1 MTFSTLVYA
10 RACLIHLRLAG
21 VYARAGLI
29 HLRLAG
35 LGHMLH
41 LTGPGHLL
49 HLTGLGHL
57 CRFLI
62 ALTVNTSPVN
72 LKTIFSFFTNLT
84 KENSMVIMNCI
95 FAKLEN

>member
-10 RACLIHLRLAG
+10 RA
-21 VYARAGLI
+21 GLV

-35 LGHMLH
+35 LGHLLH
-41 LTGPGHLL
+41 LTGPVQLLHMASPGQLL
-49 HLTGLGHL
+49 HLASLGHL
-57 CRFLI
+57 RRFLI
-62 ALTVNTSPVN
+62 ALTVNTSLVN

-84 KENSMVIMNCI
+84 KENRVVIMNCI

>member
-10 RACLIHLRLAG
+10 RA
-21 VYARAGLI
+21 GLV

-35 LGHMLH
+35 LGHLLH
-41 LTGPGHLL
+41 LTGPVHLQHMASLGQLL
-49 HLTGLGHL
+49 HLAGLGHL
-57 CRFLI
+57 RRFLI
-62 ALTVNTSPVN
+62 ALTVNTSLVN